1 MKLEFRD
8 RFHGGTVN
16 DPKNLLDRLL
26 SSSTCS
32 LFRSRC
38 RNGSNCLLYS
48 FFLGGLLFL
57 NRLLGGSFLLDDFF
71 FSLLLWS
78 SFLLNCF
85 FVATFFLGAAFLE
98 AFFFTAFFLAIGHFG
113 IKASRIRSSTNHTAA
128 EVEYTPLAA
137 LTTLMIAN

>member
-26 SSSTCS
+26 SSSTSS

-38 RNGSNCLLYS
+38 RNSSNCLLYS

-57 NRLLGGSFLLDDFF
+57 SRLLRGSFLLDGLL
-71 FSLLLWS
+71 FSLLLRS
-78 SFLLNCF
+78 SFLLNGF
-85 FVATFFLGAAFLE
+85 FRSYLFLGSCFL
-98 AFFFTAFFLAIGHFG
+98 G
-113 IKASRIRSSTNHTAA
+113 SRSKKIR
-128 EVEYTPLAA
+128 AA
-137 LTTLMIAN
+137 LHAFHQAPRRRYGNHQPCCKIPPNV